1 MMKKMIVLAMIMVL
15 SFSLV
20 GCKKTAPEEPVVET
34 PQQTEK
40 ADQQAISNLVEN
52 FGKKLQAV
60 PLLASQ
66 EVAAQSMK
74 DNYGSFVSPALL
86 AKWQQDPANAPGRT
100 VSSPWPERIEILS
113 MEKISADDYQVKGN
127 IIEITS
133 EEKANG
139 GAAATRPI
147 ALEVKRS
154 EKQWLIEAAVLGDY
168 PQVSDA
174 IVYKNADFGFSF
186 DLPKSW
192 QGYTIVTGKWEGRAL
207 GGTDEGKIIETGPI
221 ISIRHPLW
229 TVEIPRQDIPIM
241 IYTLSQWTA
250 LVKEE
255 FSVGAAP
262 IPPSEIGRNAKFVFA
277 LPARYN
283 FAFPAGFEEVETI
296 MQSKPLQPI
305 K

>member
-1 MMKKMIVLAMIMVL
+1 MLAV
-15 SFSLV
+15 
-20 GCKKTAPEEPVVET
+20 KRAPPEEPVVET
-34 PQQTEK
+34 TQQTEK

-52 FGKKLQAV
+52 FGKKLQTV

-74 DNYGSFVSPALL
+74 DNYGSFVSPTLL
-86 AKWQQDPANAPGRT
+86 AKWQQDPTNAPGRM